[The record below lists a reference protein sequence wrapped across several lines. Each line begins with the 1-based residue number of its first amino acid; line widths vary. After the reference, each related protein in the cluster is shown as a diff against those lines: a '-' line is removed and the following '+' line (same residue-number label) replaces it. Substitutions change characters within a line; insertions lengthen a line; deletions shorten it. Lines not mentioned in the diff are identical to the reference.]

1 MSPRNEE
8 VSADSLLEKLLND
21 LASDEAERKNLY
33 SARLSQIL
41 EIKSVS
47 SHVFSAIQSS
57 ILVHTCSGS
66 YRISR
71 IHDMLI

>member
-1 MSPRNEE
+1 MSPHNEE
-8 VSADSLLEKLLND
+8 VSAESLLEKLLND

-47 SHVFSAIQSS
+47 SHDLSAIQRS

-71 IHDMLI
+71 IQGTLI

>member
-1 MSPRNEE
+1 MTPHNEE
-8 VSADSLLEKLLND
+8 VSTESLLEKLLND

-47 SHVFSAIQSS
+47 SHDLSAIQSS
-57 ILVHTCSGS
+57 VLVHTCSGS

-71 IHDMLI
+71 TQDTLI

>member
-1 MSPRNEE
+1 MSPHNKE

-41 EIKSVS
+41 EIKLVS
-47 SHVFSAIQSS
+47 SHVFNAIQSS
-57 ILVHTCSGS
+57 VLVHTCSGS
-66 YRISR
+66 YIISR
-71 IHDMLI
+71 IQDTLI

>member
-1 MSPRNEE
+1 MSPHNEE
-8 VSADSLLEKLLND
+8 VSTESLLEKLLND

-41 EIKSVS
+41 EIKSMS
-47 SHVFSAIQSS
+47 SHDLSAIQSS
-57 ILVHTCSGS
+57 VLVHTCSGS

-71 IHDMLI
+71 IQDTLI